1 MKDTKKL
8 NLNELDQ
15 ANGGMT
21 DHYDY
26 ELIRQ
31 QLRNALQE
39 APLMQIPDDVVPTTI
54 PQEIID
60 MLDRSRTIGDPRIR
74 RRYPTEIVSID
85 LREDYGRGHGY

>member
-15 ANGGMT
+15 VNGGMA
-21 DHYDY
+21 DDYDY

-60 MLDRSRTIGDPRIR
+60 MLERSRTIGDPDLRIR
-74 RRYPTEIVSID
+74 HSAGIVSID
-85 LREDYGRGHGY
+85 LRADYGRGHGN